1 MQAWRDNK
9 TLRFAVGVTLTVLLI
24 RWLLT
29 GDLLFAVRSVAEQP
43 AEGETKSVAL
53 VSALW
58 PIFFEAMVIVGT
70 AALAW
75 AFKLWDLLYG
85 LVNSASEKPA
95 AVAAAGTSNT
105 AAVAADGTDTAVQPT
120 VTQQPMSVD
129 SLVQGL
135 ARAAATNDTAAMNKL
150 KVQIRKPYAL
160 DELNQAYND
169 GDVQRVEKLTK
180 ELTGMITKG
189 LPS

>member
-1 MQAWRDNK
+1 MQSWRENK

-29 GDLLFAVRSVAEQP
+29 GDLLFAVRSAAEPP

-53 VSALW
+53 LSAIW
-58 PIFFEAMVIVGT
+58 PMFFEAMVIVGT
-70 AALAW
+70 AAIAW

-85 LVNSASEKPA
+85 LLNQSQAT
-95 AVAAAGTSNT
+95 VATPT
-105 AAVAADGTDTAVQPT
+105 ATDTPAIA
-120 VTQQPMSVD
+120 QQPMSVD

-135 ARAAATNDTAAMNKL
+135 ARAAATNDTATLNKL

-160 DELNQAYND
+160 DELNQAYNE
-169 GDVQRVEKLTK
+169 GDVKRVESLTK
-180 ELTGMITKG
+180 ELTTMISKG
-189 LPS
+189 QPA